1 MVVPFGNALHVS
13 AAAGQDLA
21 AWLAER
27 APAAT
32 WRLQPIA
39 TGLEDVFI
47 SLTAHATDNF
57 Q

>member
-1 MVVPFGNALHVS
+1 MCSSDL
-13 AAAGQDLA
+13 QDLA